1 MIKQRIFAVLIL
13 IIGIVL
19 GLFLRQ
25 THKFPFRLGLDLSG
39 GSSLLYSAGVSQLP
53 AGQVDSSMDA
63 LRDVIERRVNLFGV
77 GEPTVQ
83 VQTSSLSGTKQYRLS
98 VELPNITDTKKAIEM
113 IGQTPFL
120 EFRTQS
126 DAPSKMTVGKDGV
139 ANIAV
144 QDGFVP
150 TQLTGKYLKRAAL
163 EFGNTGDATVQL
175 QFNDEGSALFEKITS
190 ENVGKVVAIYLDGQA
205 ISAPVVREKITG
217 GTAVISGKFT
227 PAEARTLVG
236 RLNSGALPVP
246 ISLVSTQTVGA
257 TLGIDAVH
265 SGIKAAVIGFILVAL
280 FLMLWY
286 RLPGTLA
293 LYVIIT
299 LALYRLIPVTLS
311 AAGIA
316 GFIISIGVAVD
327 ANILIFE
334 RFREERAL
342 GHNTSDALQAGF
354 DRAWTSI
361 RDANISSLI
370 IAVIL
375 FSFGTSLIKGF
386 ALTLGLGVVISMVS
400 AIAITRLFLLA
411 LPTMQQSRVGRFLF
425 SSGFRTK

>member
-1 MIKQRIFAVLIL
+1 M
-13 IIGIVL
+13 
-19 GLFLRQ
+19 
-25 THKFPFRLGLDLSG
+25 
-39 GSSLLYSAGVSQLP
+39 
-53 AGQVDSSMDA
+53 
-63 LRDVIERRVNLFGV
+63 
-77 GEPTVQ
+77 
-83 VQTSSLSGTKQYRLS
+83 
-98 VELPNITDTKKAIEM
+98 
-113 IGQTPFL
+113 
-120 EFRTQS
+120 
-126 DAPSKMTVGKDGV
+126 
-139 ANIAV
+139 
-144 QDGFVP
+144 
-150 TQLTGKYLKRAAL
+150 
-163 EFGNTGDATVQL
+163 
-175 QFNDEGSALFEKITS
+175 
-190 ENVGKVVAIYLDGQA
+190 
-205 ISAPVVREKITG
+205 
-217 GTAVISGKFT
+217 
-227 PAEARTLVG
+227 
-236 RLNSGALPVP
+236 NSGALPVP

-286 RLPGTLA
+286 RLPGIVAALALA